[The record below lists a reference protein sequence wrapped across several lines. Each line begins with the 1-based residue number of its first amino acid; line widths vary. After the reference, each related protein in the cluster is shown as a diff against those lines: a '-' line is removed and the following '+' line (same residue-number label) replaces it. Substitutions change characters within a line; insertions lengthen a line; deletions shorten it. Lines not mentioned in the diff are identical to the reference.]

1 MPEVGLPKE
10 ELKPYMWQRFLPWI
24 LDEVNIVENDAGR
37 PLLSA
42 VVVSQDSRLPG
53 DGFFFNLT
61 ARPNLVSAGATEEEK
76 RAVHK
81 RELQCVFKEWAVK
94 EGEA

>member
-24 LDEVNIVENDAGR
+24 LDEVNTVEKDTGR

-42 VVVSQDSRLPG
+42 VVVSQDSGLPG
-53 DGFFFNLT
+53 DGFFFSLT
-61 ARPNLVSAGATEEEK
+61 VGRLLEPEEATEEQK
-76 RAVHK
+76 RAVHE
-81 RELQCVFKEWAVK
+81 RELQRVYSAWA
-94 EGEA
+94 E